1 MRGLYIHIPFCKQ
14 ICSYCDFP
22 KMVAKEENHLKY
34 LIALENELKAK
45 VCLLDKI
52 DTVYIG
58 GGTPN
63 LLNNQL
69 LERLLKLLKP
79 YLDSSLE
86 NTIECNPDLITDEQA
101 KLFKKYHI
109 NRVSMGVE
117 TINPKLLAI
126 LGRKHTKN
134 DVLNAI
140 NILNLNGIRN
150 INLDFI
156 FGLPFETIEDLNNDL
171 DFYFSLKLPH
181 ASFYSLILEEKTIMS
196 YKIER
201 KEIELPDD
209 DLVASMYDLIN
220 LRMKENEYIHYEI
233 SNYAKLGYE
242 SSHNLLYWTQGE
254 YVGIGMGAAGYC
266 NDFRYTNYKTL
277 KNYIEHVEEDRI
289 FISLDEKK
297 KEYCLLGLR
306 KLSGVSISGYF
317 NQFHTKLFDDFD
329 LKAHLDTGLLKI
341 NGDML
346 YIPEEKMFLS
356 NIVFLEFV

>member
-22 KMVAKEENHLKY
+22 KMVAKEDKYEIYINALLKE
-34 LIALENELKAK
+34 LETKKE
-45 VCLLDKI
+45 CLSYI

-69 LERLLKLLKP
+69 LEKLFIAIEP
-79 YLDSSLE
+79 YLKTSKES
-86 NTIECNPDLITDEQA
+86 TIECNPDLITDEQA
-101 KLFKKYHI
+101 KLFNKYHI

-117 TINPKLLAI
+117 TINPSILKL
-126 LGRKHTKN
+126 LGRKHTKD

-140 NILNLNGIRN
+140 NILNMNGIKN

-156 FGLPFETIEDLNNDL
+156 FGLPYEKIEDLEYDL

-181 ASFYSLILEEKTIMS
+181 ASFYSLILEEKTILS
-196 YKIER
+196 YKLDR
-201 KEIELPDD
+201 KEITLPDD

-220 LRMKENEYIHYEI
+220 QRMKENGYSHYEI
-233 SNYAKLGYE
+233 SNYAKKGYE
-242 SSHNLLYWTQGE
+242 SSHNLLYWNQDE
-254 YVGIGMGAAGYC
+254 YVSLGMGAAGYF
-266 NDFRYTNYKTL
+266 NSYRYTNYKTL
-277 KNYIEHVEEDRI
+277 KNYLDKVEEERI
-289 FISLDEKK
+289 FISFEEKK

-306 KLSGVSISGYF
+306 KLSGVSLSGYY
-317 NQFHTKLFDDFD
+317 KLFNSQLLEDFD
-329 LKAHLDTGLLKI
+329 LSSHLATGLLKI
-341 NGDML
+341 ERDML
-346 YIPEEKMFLS
+346 FIPEDKIFLS